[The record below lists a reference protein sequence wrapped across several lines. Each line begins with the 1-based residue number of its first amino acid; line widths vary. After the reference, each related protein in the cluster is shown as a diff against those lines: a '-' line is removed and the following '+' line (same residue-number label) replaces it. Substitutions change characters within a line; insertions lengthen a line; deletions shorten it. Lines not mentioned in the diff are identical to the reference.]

1 MEQCFS
7 LSVCVLINNVQNFPA
22 PQQEVQKT
30 VRMYAG
36 FQKAPLNQNTAR
48 FPFQL
53 TIPSIFSGEHKR
65 AKTKGLRQVG
75 LHNLGRTRLFG

>member
-1 MEQCFS
+1 M
-7 LSVCVLINNVQNFPA
+7 QNFPA